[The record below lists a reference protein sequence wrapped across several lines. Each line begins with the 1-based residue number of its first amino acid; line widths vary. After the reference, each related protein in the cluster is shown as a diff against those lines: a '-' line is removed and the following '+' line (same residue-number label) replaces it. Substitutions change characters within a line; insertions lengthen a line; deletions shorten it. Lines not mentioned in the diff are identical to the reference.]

1 MRLTGWSEIATHVA
15 EQVDQESRNMSEVNR
30 TFLWVSIRVF
40 RNQVRAKV
48 NQVRVQ
54 GDYRLVEVQVIMFG
68 PDAG

>member
-1 MRLTGWSEIATHVA
+1 
-15 EQVDQESRNMSEVNR
+15 MSEVNR

-40 RNQVRAKV
+40 RNQVRTKV

-68 PDAG
+68 PEAG